1 MYVEFLNPLAVNL
14 FKIMEMASVVVCTV
28 VHLCT
33 IIKICTLS
41 SVLNCP
47 SLELLLEK
55 SGSLFQMITSS
66 DSFIIQWILNL
77 VEFGQNF
84 AGPSICRSVQF
95 GSVPWLIGPS
105 VGRDIQ
111 FSRDYLLEFSA
122 GGCCKQFCR
131 YVFFSVHAEPWVF
144 VCCVFVIHRARGWTQ
159 AKERVE

>member
-66 DSFIIQWILNL
+66 DSFIIQ
-77 VEFGQNF
+77 
-84 AGPSICRSVQF
+84 
-95 GSVPWLIGPS
+95 
-105 VGRDIQ
+105 
-111 FSRDYLLEFSA
+111 
-122 GGCCKQFCR
+122 
-131 YVFFSVHAEPWVF
+131 
-144 VCCVFVIHRARGWTQ
+144 
-159 AKERVE
+159 